1 MHHLLYACFFH
12 SLTKWTAFKKDIITK
27 ENTCNLASNSL
38 MNKINF
44 HPKTKRVSISSLR
57 NLNPLIKNSKLDTIK
72 PQNKKPNQKLL
83 LFKLKLKKQKEFSK
97 NNNNWTKSMES
108 NKKSS
113 LSIKLKMIM
122 ILFRQDKLS
131 LKTKINSRLKILR
144 MYSKFLIIWKKLNR
158 NSKKVTWP
166 H

>member
-1 MHHLLYACFFH
+1 MIMILFRLNKP
-12 SLTKWTAFKKDIITK
+12 SLKT
-27 ENTCNLASNSL
+27 
-38 MNKINF
+38 KINF
-44 HPKTKRVSISSLR
+44 HPKTKRVSISSLK
-57 NLNPLIKNSKLDTIK
+57 NLNPPIKNSKLDTIK